1 MSRERKPLFPSY
13 PVSTM
18 WQRFSLWPNC
28 RHVPLSLL
36 FNSVASLDPA
46 FGLPSIVVTGIPLSQ
61 FSENP
66 QTLISDNPGLPSVRI
81 LLGQYSKTLYPWCL
95 LLAIFHPLTALI
107 LLIDYK
113 STVVCC
119 ISLSHSTN
127 LDTYYNSPDKIFL
140 TVLTSV
146 RINLL

>member
-13 PVSTM
+13 PISAM
-18 WQRFSLWPNC
+18 WQGLSLWPNC

-36 FNSVASLDPA
+36 FNSVASLDA
-46 FGLPSIVVTGIPLSQ
+46 VFGLPSIVVTGIPLSQ

-81 LLGQYSKTLYPWCL
+81 LLGQYSKIRYPWCL
-95 LLAIFHPLTALI
+95 LFAVFHPLTTAI
-107 LLIDYK
+107 LPIYCK
-113 STVVCC
+113 STAVCC

-127 LDTYYNSPDKIFL
+127 LDTYYNSPDEIFL
-140 TVLTSV
+140 TDLTSV